1 MELSFSRGTCAEL
14 RGVECHVTTVGRNSD
29 ARAGEADLWFVFS
42 DDLAPKMAAALA
54 CDGSLQ
60 VLTRCGSR
68 SACPYRYRYRFFT
81 PE

>member
-1 MELSFSRGTCAEL
+1 MQSCGEWSATSPLWDAT
-14 RGVECHVTTVGRNSD
+14 VTL
-29 ARAGEADLWFVFS
+29 APGEADLWFVFS